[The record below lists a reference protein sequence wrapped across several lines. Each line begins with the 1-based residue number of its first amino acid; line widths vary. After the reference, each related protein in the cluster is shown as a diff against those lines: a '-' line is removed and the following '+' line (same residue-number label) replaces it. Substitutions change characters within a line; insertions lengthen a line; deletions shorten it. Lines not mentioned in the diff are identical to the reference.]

1 MTDEQVFEKI
11 RDKDHTVLTCIQE
24 GEDDVQKVK
33 AATTLEKHEV
43 NYAFEKL
50 EDLGLIDVHRPDGQV
65 ERIIDGQKRVFDAPK
80 EATLTQTGL
89 QYLHTPNQDSTRY
102 EDLSKE
108 ELIEKIYDLENRV
121 TQLENGFE
129 AFRQQVLERLN

>member
-1 MTDEQVFEKI
+1 MTDEQVFENV
-11 RDKDHTVLTCIQE
+11 RDKDHTVLTCIQK

-33 AATTLEKHEV
+33 AATRLEKREV

-50 EDLGLIDVHRPDGQV
+50 EDLGLIDVHRPDGRI
-65 ERIIDGQKRVFDAPK
+65 ERVIDGQKRVFDAPK
-80 EATLTQTGL
+80 EATLTETAIK
-89 QYLHTPNQDSTRY
+89 YLHTSNRQVEQY

-108 ELIEKIYDLENRV
+108 ELIKKSHDLENRV

-129 AFRQQVLERLN
+129 AFRQQVLQRLE

>member
-1 MTDEQVFEKI
+1 MTDEQVFENV
-11 RDKDHTVLTCIQE
+11 RDKDHTVLTCIQN
-24 GEDDVQKVK
+24 GEDDVQRIK
-33 AATTLEKHEV
+33 AATTLTQRDV

-80 EATLTQTGL
+80 EATLTQTGI
-89 QYLHTPNQDSTRY
+89 QYLHTQNHRTRY

-108 ELIEKIYDLENRV
+108 ELIERIHDLEDRIA
-121 TQLENGFE
+121 QLEDGFE
-129 AFRQQVLERLN
+129 AFRQQVLHRLE